1 MSFKC
6 DDTYKKDMEE
16 YNRRIVMRLGVSSP
30 LARRELMV
38 LGESGNTVACTLYGD
53 LVFYHMTGVKHWAG
67 EAFKLYLRGAGITV
81 TEGGWESSGKAYPR
95 AFWML
100 GYYLVN
106 YRAFSILEDCEEIET
121 IEKLSR
127 SERLKYA
134 LELTCLSY
142 RLMEIPAA
150 CNLAGR
156 ILREIAS
163 DESLYTGLAD
173 FAFEQLAGLDISGV
187 KIQDTVSREDMEAFS
202 KCCFIEAAEGGYV
215 YAGNNLAAEEAV
227 RLTEIPEDNKE
238 EQEASAERYIG
249 YLRLSADRFE
259 PYAANRLGL
268 FYLNGEVK
276 ANGKCVKLKGYVDRK
291 KAKEYFEKATKYP
304 DVNSAW
310 AYYNL
315 IRYFPTDYTGNL
327 ELLSEHMECIRELDI
342 SVYDL
347 AMEI

>member
-1 MSFKC
+1 MFLC
-6 DDTYKKDMEE
+6 DDTYKNDMEE
-16 YNRRIVMRLGVSSP
+16 YNARIVMRLGVSSP
-30 LARRELMV
+30 IARRELMV

-53 LVFYHMTGVKHWAG
+53 LVFYRMTGVKHWAA
-67 EAFKLYLRGAGITV
+67 EAFELYLRAAGITV
-81 TEGGWESSGKAYPR
+81 TEVGWESSGKAYPR

-106 YRAFSILEDCEEIET
+106 YRSYSILEDCEEIEA

-127 SERLKYA
+127 CDRLKYA
-134 LELTCLSY
+134 LEFSCLSY
-142 RLMEIPAA
+142 RLLAIPAA

-156 ILREIAS
+156 ILREIAADQS
-163 DESLYTGLAD
+163 LFDELAD
-173 FAFEQLAGLDISGV
+173 FACEQLDGLDIGGV
-187 KIQDTVSREDMEAFS
+187 KTNKTASREDMETYS

-215 YAGNNLAAEEAV
+215 YAGNNLAAEEAAY
-227 RLTEIPEDNKE
+227 LTGIPEDDTE
-238 EQEASAERYIG
+238 ERKASAERYIG
-249 YLRLSADRFE
+249 YLKLSADRFE

-276 ANGKCVKLKGYVDRK
+276 ADGRKVKLKEYIDRK
-291 KAKEYFEKATKYP
+291 AAKEYFEKATKYP

>member
-1 MSFKC
+1 MFLC
-6 DDTYKKDMEE
+6 DDTYKNDMEE
-16 YNRRIVMRLGVSSP
+16 YNARIVMRLGVSSP
-30 LARRELMV
+30 IARRELMV
-38 LGESGNTVACTLYGD
+38 LGEAGNTVACTLYGD
-53 LVFYHMTGVKHWAG
+53 LVFYRMTGVKHWAG
-67 EAFKLYLRGAGITV
+67 EAFELYLRAAGITV
-81 TEGGWESSGKAYPR
+81 TDEGWESSGKAYPR

-106 YRAFSILEDCEEIET
+106 YRAYSILEDCEEIEA

-127 SERLKYA
+127 SERLRYA
-134 LELTCLSY
+134 LELSCLSY
-142 RLMEIPAA
+142 RLLAIPAA
-150 CNLAGR
+150 CNLTGR
-156 ILREIAS
+156 ILREIAA
-163 DESLYTGLAD
+163 DESLFEELAD
-173 FAFEQLAGLDISGV
+173 HACGQFAGLDISNV
-187 KIQDTVSREDMEAFS
+187 NIQKTASREDMETYS
-202 KCCFIEAAEGGYV
+202 KRCFIEAAEGGYV
-215 YAGNNLAAEEAV
+215 YAANNLAAEEAAY
-227 RLTEIPEDNKE
+227 LTGIPEEDTE
-238 EQEASAERYIG
+238 ERKASAERYIG

-276 ANGKCVKLKGYVDRK
+276 ADGRRVKLKEYIDRK
-291 KAKEYFEKATKYP
+291 AAKEYFEKATKYP

-315 IRYFPTDYTGNL
+315 IRYFPTDYSGNL

>member
-1 MSFKC
+1 MFLC

-16 YNRRIVMRLGVSSP
+16 YNECIVMRLGVSSP
-30 LARRELMV
+30 IARRELMV
-38 LGESGNTVACTLYGD
+38 LAESGNTVACTLYGD
-53 LVFYHMTGVKHWAG
+53 LVFYRMTGVKHWAA
-67 EAFKLYLRGAGITV
+67 EAFKLYLRAADITV
-81 TEGGWESSGKAYPR
+81 TDGCWVSGGKAYPR

-106 YRAFSILEDCEEIET
+106 YRVFSILEECEEIEM
-121 IEKLSR
+121 IEKLNR

-142 RLMEIPAA
+142 RLLAIPAA

-163 DESLYTGLAD
+163 DASLYDELAG
-173 FAFEQLAGLDISGV
+173 FACEQLTGLDISGV
-187 KIQDTVSREDMEAFS
+187 EIKGAASPKEIEAFS

-215 YAGNNLAAEEAV
+215 YAGNNLAAEEAAY
-227 RLTEIPEDNKE
+227 LTKIPEDDRE
-238 EQEASAERYIG
+238 ERKASAKRYVA
-249 YLRLSADRFE
+249 YLKLSADRFE

-276 ANGKCVKLKGYVDRK
+276 ADGKCVKLKEYVDRK
-291 KAKEYFEKATKYP
+291 SAKEYFEKATKYP

-327 ELLSEHMECIRELDI
+327 DLLREHMECIRELDI